1 MTVSALRR
9 ARSFFLQLPPP
20 IPEESIALRVLV
32 QIVVSLGIVAT
43 DVAAG
48 TSLSWWAVPVGILGA
63 LWSWRQRRVR
73 SVGTQFA
80 ISLGMLV
87 ALGIFFVGLL
97 ESLGDTRLTLAT
109 LLVHLQ
115 VLHSFDLPRRKD
127 LGYSMVIGLILVG
140 VAGTLSQ
147 TLWFAPVLLVFLGV
161 ALPMLALDYRSRLGV
176 NPRRSPFQIRQM
188 LPFKKLAILTAL
200 VGALGMGLF
209 LVMPRFPG
217 FQVRTLPVSSPIDLS
232 GVDFDGEGPGNI
244 ENPGYDENGQGINNG
259 DGDGDGDRIDETFY
273 YGFSSRINQNLSGEL
288 LPKEVLR
295 VRSQA

>member
-1 MTVSALRR
+1 MAVSAFRR
-9 ARSFFLQLPPP
+9 ARDFFGQLPAPE
-20 IPEESIALRVLV
+20 PEESIALRVLV

-48 TSLSWWAVPVGILGA
+48 TSLSWWAVPAGIGGA

-73 SVGTQFA
+73 SVGTQFG

-87 ALGIFFVGLL
+87 ALGIFFVGLV

-147 TLWFAPVLLVFLGV
+147 TLWFAPVLVVFLGV
-161 ALPMLALDYRSRLGV
+161 ALPMLVLDYRSRLGI
-176 NPRRSPFQIRQM
+176 NPRRSPLQIRQTIP
-188 LPFKKLAILTAL
+188 LKRLGILTVL

-209 LVMPRFPG
+209 FLMPRFPG

-232 GVDFDGEGPGNI
+232 TAEFDEDGLGGI
-244 ENPGYDENGQGINNG
+244 DNPGYEEDGQGFG
-259 DGDGDGDRIDETFY
+259 DGESDGNG
-273 YGFSSRINQNLSGEL
+273 
-288 LPKEVLR
+288 
-295 VRSQA
+295 